1 LLCHGLIFVQS
12 NFYMKNLIDLE
23 QEKEKLLQELEQLK
37 KQIQQDIS
45 ILEKKYT
52 PQNIKKKVTREI
64 SKQYLN
70 KRNLLILGT
79 SAGALIL
86 FYLLSRNKKRNKTT
100 VINKKEKKYSDY
112 KKPVLKSNKSSFVSE
127 LAKEIIWT
135 VALEVIRKKVNE
147 YIKKK
152 SAT

>member
-1 LLCHGLIFVQS
+1 
-12 NFYMKNLIDLE
+12 MKTLSDLE
-23 QEKEKLLQELEQLK
+23 QEKQELLKELEILK

-45 ILEKKYT
+45 TVEKKYT
-52 PQNIKKKVTREI
+52 SQNIAENLKKEI

-70 KRNLLILGT
+70 KRNVAILGA
-79 SAGALIL
+79 SLGVMLL
-86 FYLLSRNKKRNKTT
+86 FYVLSKKRKRKKMNIIPNNKKD
-100 VINKKEKKYSDY
+100 KKNDL
-112 KKPVLKSNKSSFVSE
+112 KPSYTSNKSSFVSE

>member
-1 LLCHGLIFVQS
+1 
-12 NFYMKNLIDLE
+12 MKTLSDLE
-23 QEKEKLLQELEQLK
+23 QEKQELLKELEMLK
-37 KQIQQDIS
+37 KQIQRDIS
-45 ILEKKYT
+45 AVEKKYT
-52 PQNIKKKVTREI
+52 SQNIAENLKKEI

-70 KRNLLILGT
+70 KRNVAILGA
-79 SAGALIL
+79 SLGVMLL
-86 FYLLSRNKKRNKTT
+86 FYVLSKKRKRKKMNIIPNNKKD
-100 VINKKEKKYSDY
+100 KKNDL
-112 KKPVLKSNKSSFVSE
+112 KPSHTSNKSSFVSE

>member
-1 LLCHGLIFVQS
+1 
-12 NFYMKNLIDLE
+12 MKTLSDLE
-23 QEKEKLLQELEQLK
+23 QEKQELLKELEILK
-37 KQIQQDIS
+37 KQIQRDIS
-45 ILEKKYT
+45 AVEKKYT
-52 PQNIKKKVTREI
+52 SQDIAKNLKKEI

-70 KRNLLILGT
+70 KQNIAILGA
-79 SAGALIL
+79 SAGVMLL
-86 FYLLSRNKKRNKTT
+86 FYVLFKKRKRKKMNTIPNNKKD
-100 VINKKEKKYSDY
+100 KKNDL
-112 KKPVLKSNKSSFVSE
+112 KPSYTSNKSSFVSE